1 MQETTIPAKAFP
13 LLQRHFQ
20 ENDVNQYEKRML
32 AILEEGK
39 VKHRIVA
46 VKAEFE
52 AEGTR
57 VDELLRLLEIARRG
71 GVKVAI
77 KIGGCEAVR
86 DLIECRIYGAD
97 YIIAPMIETPYALT
111 KYIAAK
117 DKVYPK
123 NEQSEV
129 SFLFNVE
136 THQTFGQLDELAKVA
151 KNGQVGMV
159 FGRVDFAGSMGK
171 ARDFVNSDEMRSYV
185 AKVGEICRDSDLE
198 LVVGGGVSPDSIP
211 LLDSILTS
219 RLDRFET
226 RKVVFDGNVVKDPVS
241 ARAGMELAIEFEL
254 LWLKNK
260 RDYYQTIASEDEAR
274 IAMMEK
280 RQQSAV
286 KAAA

>member
-1 MQETTIPAKAFP
+1 M
-13 LLQRHFQ
+13 
-20 ENDVNQYEKRML
+20 NQYEKRMQ

-39 VKHRIVA
+39 AKYGILA

-57 VDELLRLLEIARRG
+57 ADELLRLLEIARRA

-77 KIGGCEAVR
+77 KIGGCEAIR
-86 DLIECRIYGAD
+86 DLIECRVYGVD
-97 YIIAPMIETPYALT
+97 YIIAPMVETPYALS

-117 DKVYPK
+117 DKVYPRD
-123 NEQSEV
+123 EQDDV
-129 SFLFNVE
+129 AFLFNVE
-136 THQTFGQLDELAKVA
+136 THQTYEQLGELTKVA
-151 KNGQVGMV
+151 SEGRVGMV
-159 FGRVDFAGSMGK
+159 FGRVDFAGSMGHDR
-171 ARDFVNSDEMRSYV
+171 AFVNSDEMRSYV
-185 AKVGEICRDSDLE
+185 ATVGEAARDAGIE
-198 LVVGGGVSPDSIP
+198 LVVGGAVSPDSIAF
-211 LLDSILTS
+211 LAHVHER

-226 RKVVFDGNVVKDPVS
+226 RKVIFDGAIANTPDV

-260 RDYYQTIASEDEAR
+260 RDYYKTIAAEDEAR

-280 RQQSAV
+280 RQQTTI

>member
-1 MQETTIPAKAFP
+1 MNK
-13 LLQRHFQ
+13 
-20 ENDVNQYEKRML
+20 YEKRML

-39 VKHRIVA
+39 ANNDILA

-57 VDELLRLLEIARRG
+57 VDELLRLLELARRA

-97 YIIAPMIETPYALT
+97 YIIAPMIETPYALQ

-117 DKVYPK
+117 DKVYPRD
-123 NEQSEV
+123 EQAEV

-136 THQTFGQLDELAKVA
+136 TRQTFDQLDALTDVA
-151 KNGQVGMV
+151 RAAGVGMV
-159 FGRVDFAGSMGK
+159 FGRVDFAGSIGQT
-171 ARDFVNSDEMRSYV
+171 RDFVNSDEMRGYV
-185 AKVGEICRDSDLE
+185 TKVGEVCRDNDLE
-198 LVVGGGVSPDSIP
+198 LVVGGSVSPDSIA
-211 LLDSILTS
+211 LLDSIRAT

-226 RKVVFDGNVVKDPVS
+226 RKVIFDGRVVADPAK

-280 RQQSAV
+280 RQQGAT
-286 KAAA
+286 KAA

>member
-1 MQETTIPAKAFP
+1 M
-13 LLQRHFQ
+13 
-20 ENDVNQYEKRML
+20 NQYEKRML

-39 VKHRIVA
+39 AKHKILA

-57 VDELLRLLEIARRG
+57 VDELLRLLEIARRA

-86 DLIECRIYGAD
+86 DLIECRVYGAD

-117 DKVYPK
+117 DKVYPRD
-123 NEQSEV
+123 EQDEV

-136 THQTFGQLDELAKVA
+136 TRQTFDQLDALARVA
-151 KNGQVGMV
+151 KEGRVGIV
-159 FGRVDFAGSMGK
+159 FGRVDFAGSMGHS
-171 ARDFVNSDEMRSYV
+171 RDFVNSDEMRGYV
-185 AKVGEICRDSDLE
+185 ARVGEVCRDNDFE

-211 LLDSILTS
+211 LLASILAS

-226 RKVVFDGNVVKDPVS
+226 RKVIFDATVVENPAV
-241 ARAGMELAIEFEL
+241 AHAGMDLAIEFEL

-280 RQQSAV
+280 RQKAAV

>member
-1 MQETTIPAKAFP
+1 MN
-13 LLQRHFQ
+13 H
-20 ENDVNQYEKRML
+20 YEKRML

-39 VKHRIVA
+39 AKHKILA

-57 VDELLRLLEIARRG
+57 VDELLRLLEIARRA

-86 DLIECRIYGAD
+86 DLMECRIYGAD
-97 YIIAPMIETPYALT
+97 YIIAPMIESPYALT

-117 DKVYPK
+117 EKVYPK
-123 NEQSEV
+123 FEQGEV
-129 SFLFNVE
+129 SFLFNIE
-136 THQTFGQLDELAKVA
+136 TRMAYECLDDMMVVA
-151 KNGQVGMV
+151 KQGGVGVV
-159 FGRVDFAGSMGK
+159 FGRVDFAGSIGRS
-171 ARDFVNSDEMRSYV
+171 RDFVNSDEMRGYI
-185 AKVGEICRDSDLE
+185 ANVGEACRDHGLE

-211 LLDSILTS
+211 LLTAILPT
-219 RLDRFET
+219 RLDRIET
-226 RKVVFDGNVVKDPVS
+226 RKVIFDATVVEEPAI
-241 ARAGMELAIEFEL
+241 ARGGMELAIEFEL

-280 RQQSAV
+280 RQQTALKAV
-286 KAAA
+286 A